1 MLSGYTHVDRR
12 TGTVSYGSYPTV
24 SAQSLEAWSTALHN
38 RAHPPNW
45 ATQPTAGRSDAN
57 IHMTSTSYCSLCSLP
72 PAAADFFSLD
82 GIKCQET
89 AGPSS
94 IPRWS
99 SF

>member
-38 RAHPPNW
+38 RAHTPNW

-57 IHMTSTSYCSLCSLP
+57 IHMTSTSLLQFVLA
-72 PAAADFFSLD
+72 PASR
-82 GIKCQET
+82 G
-89 AGPSS
+89 
-94 IPRWS
+94 
-99 SF
+99 